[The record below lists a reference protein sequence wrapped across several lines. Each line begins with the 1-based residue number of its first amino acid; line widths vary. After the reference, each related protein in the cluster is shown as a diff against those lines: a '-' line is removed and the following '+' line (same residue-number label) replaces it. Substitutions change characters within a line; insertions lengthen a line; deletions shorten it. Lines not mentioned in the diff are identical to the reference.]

1 VPRCARVGGSVAAA
15 RATGAAD
22 LDRDLTRDEVD
33 ALVASSTLDELCA
46 LAAETRARGPNPRL
60 VTFSPKVFV
69 PLTRACRD
77 ACGYC
82 TFASDPADT
91 ERVYM
96 TLDEVLD
103 VAERGR
109 RAGATECLFT
119 LGDRPEA
126 RYPAA
131 RDELRAMG
139 HASTVDYL
147 AHCAGEV
154 LRRVG
159 LLPHCNAGVLT
170 REELAKLRKVSVSQ
184 GLMLESAT
192 DRLVDQPGAAHDGC
206 ESKRPAARLRT
217 TTLAGELRVP
227 FTSGVL
233 IGIGETREE
242 RIDALFAIRDADRA
256 CAADRAEGG
265 AGAGAGA
272 GTGAARGHVHEII
285 VQNFRAK
292 SDTRMRDHPE
302 PTLEELLWTAA
313 VARIVFGPHTVV
325 QVPPNLT
332 PEPDDAC
339 VHRDLDDGDLDGDG
353 HSVGRREGWR
363 RLLRAGVSDWGGVSP
378 GVTPDHVSPE
388 APWPHLAE
396 LAAVTAEE
404 GYSLAPRLGAQ
415 PPYVVG
421 GALDEW
427 VDAEVAP
434 HVRAAAD
441 GEGLSRASGWCPG
454 RAEAAKEEEE
464 VETMM
469 NTEGARETSQS
480 SASSK
485 PRGGS
490 DGSDGSDDR
499 RPWRRVR
506 LPRAKDLVG
515 VDGAMLAPR
524 GGVAASPEIEAAI
537 ARLASR
543 GAAMAA
549 AAEKGEAFSA
559 DDASSSS
566 SSSALELALD
576 RAAAETLFRAR
587 GADFDRVCAA
597 ADAARREQCGDVVTY
612 VVNRNIN
619 YTNACTLSCAFCAF
633 SKGPPGR
640 ELELRG
646 PTYLLDDDEVSR
658 RAAEAWDRGATEVC
672 MQGGI
677 HPSFTGEDYVR
688 LLRAARRCAPKI
700 HVHAFSPLE
709 VTHGARTTGVSIPA
723 FIARLRDEGL
733 GSLPG
738 TAAEVLDDAVRAEL
752 CPDKISAREWLDVV
766 SAAHDAGVP
775 TTSTMMFGHV
785 DADGPHAWAAHLL
798 ALRDAHADSTRRRRR
813 REREREAESGS
824 ESGSESGTTGRGSRG
839 FESDAGSNPN
849 PNPSPNSNSSPATAA
864 GFSEFVPL
872 PFVHFE
878 APTFRAGRSRRGP
891 TLRECVLSH
900 AVARLV
906 LGPAGMTNVQASWVK
921 MGPEMAAHLLDAGCN
936 DLGGTLMNESITRA
950 AGATHGQEMSAGAM
964 EAIIEAAGRAARTRT
979 TLYGDAGEERREA
992 ALAAKPLAE
1001 YRVAGAR

>member
-1 VPRCARVGGSVAAA
+1 
-15 RATGAAD
+15 
-22 LDRDLTRDEVD
+22 
-33 ALVASSTLDELCA
+33 
-46 LAAETRARGPNPRL
+46 
-60 VTFSPKVFV
+60 
-69 PLTRACRD
+69 
-77 ACGYC
+77 
-82 TFASDPADT
+82 
-91 ERVYM
+91 M

-192 DRLVDQPGAAHDGC
+192 DRLVDQPDAAHEGC

-256 CAADRAEGG
+256 CAADR
-265 AGAGAGA
+265 
-272 GTGAARGHVHEII
+272 GAATGHVHEII

-313 VARIVFGPHTVV
+313 TARLIFGPHAVV

-332 PEPDDAC
+332 PEPDDAR
-339 VHRDLDDGDLDGDG
+339 VRRDDGEDGDFG
-353 HSVGRREGWR
+353 DFGGRRDGADCSARASRIGGISGR
-363 RLLRAGVSDWGGVSP
+363 RHPRPRLSRSAVAAPRRTGGGDSRGGVLARAPDWARSP
-378 GVTPDHVSPE
+378 S
-388 APWPHLAE
+388 
-396 LAAVTAEE
+396 
-404 GYSLAPRLGAQ
+404 
-415 PPYVVG
+415 YVVG

-427 VDAEVAP
+427 VDAGGGAT
-434 HVRAAAD
+434 RQSRRGRRRLAARVGMVPDARGG
-441 GEGLSRASGWCPG
+441 GERGRGGDEDENRG
-454 RAEAAKEEEE
+454 RARIDRGGVRRLETGPRGRLGRSSTLAA
-464 VETMM
+464 
-469 NTEGARETSQS
+469 RSS
-480 SASSK
+480 SASEK
-485 PRGGS
+485 C
-490 DGSDGSDDR
+490 DR
-499 RPWRRVR
+499 LWT
-506 LPRAKDLVG
+506 
-515 VDGAMLAPR
+515 GADLAPR
-524 GGVAASPEIEAAI
+524 GDVGVAASPEIEAAI

-549 AAEKGEAFSA
+549 VAERGEPISE
-559 DDASSSS
+559 D
-566 SSSALELALD
+566 SSSAAEELALD
-576 RAAAETLFRAR
+576 RAAVETLVRAR

-597 ADAARREQCGDVVTY
+597 ADARASRTVRRRGDVRGEPQHQLHERVY
-612 VVNRNIN
+612 PLVR
-619 YTNACTLSCAFCAF
+619 AFCAF

-658 RAAEAWDRGATEVC
+658 RAAEAGT
-672 MQGGI
+672 
-677 HPSFTGEDYVR
+677 
-688 LLRAARRCAPKI
+688 AARRRCACRAGSTRVSRARI
-700 HVHAFSPLE
+700 TSDCYARRGRRAEDSRARLLALE
-709 VTHGARTTGVSIPA
+709 VTHGARTTGASVPA

-752 CPDKISAREWLDVV
+752 CPDKISAKEWLDVV
-766 SAAHDAGVP
+766 SSAHDAGVP

-785 DADGPHAWAAHLL
+785 DADGPPAWAAHLL
-798 ALRDAHADSTRRRRR
+798 ALRDAHAASTRRRRR
-813 REREREAESGS
+813 RERESAVA
-824 ESGSESGTTGRGSRG
+824 TT
-839 FESDAGSNPN
+839 
-849 PNPSPNSNSSPATAA
+849 

-872 PFVHFE
+872 PFGALRGARV
-878 APTFRAGRSRRGP
+878 SRGAISARP
-891 TLRECVLSH
+891 DASRVPAR

-906 LGPAGMTNVQASWVK
+906 LGPAGAN
-921 MGPEMAAHLLDAGCN
+921 C
-936 DLGGTLMNESITRA
+936 
-950 AGATHGQEMSAGAM
+950 
-964 EAIIEAAGRAARTRT
+964 
-979 TLYGDAGEERREA
+979 RR
-992 ALAAKPLAE
+992 
-1001 YRVAGAR
+1001 RG

>member
-1 VPRCARVGGSVAAA
+1 MPRCVRAGGSVAAA
-15 RATGAAD
+15 RATRAAD
-22 LDRDLTRDEVD
+22 LDRDLTRDEVN
-33 ALVASSTLDELCA
+33 ALVDSSTLDELCA

-82 TFASDPADT
+82 TFASDPTDT
-91 ERVYM
+91 DRVYM

-192 DRLVDQPGAAHDGC
+192 DRLVDQPDAAHEGC

-256 CAADRAEGG
+256 CAADR
-265 AGAGAGA
+265 
-272 GTGAARGHVHEII
+272 GAATGHVHEII

-313 VARIVFGPHTVV
+313 TARLIFGPHAVV

-332 PEPDDAC
+332 PEPDDAR
-339 VHRDLDDGDLDGDG
+339 VRRDDGEDGDSG
-353 HSVGRREGWR
+353 DFGGREGWR

-404 GYSLAPRLGAQ
+404 GYSLVPRLGAQ
-415 PPYVVG
+415 PSYVVG

-441 GEGLSRASGWCPG
+441 GEGLSRASEWCPG

-464 VETMM
+464 VEMM
-469 NTEGARETSQS
+469 MKTEGARESTAGESD
-480 SASSK
+480 ASR
-485 PRGGS
+485 PDRAE
-490 DGSDGSDDR
+490 GSDDR

-506 LPRAKDLVG
+506 LPRAKNVIG
-515 VDGAMLAPR
+515 VDGAILAPR
-524 GGVAASPEIEAAI
+524 GDVGVAASPGIEAAI

-549 AAEKGEAFSA
+549 VAERGEPISE
-559 DDASSSS
+559 D
-566 SSSALELALD
+566 SSSAAEELALD
-576 RAAAETLFRAR
+576 RAAVETLFRAR

-677 HPSFTGEDYVR
+677 HPSFTGENYVR
-688 LLRAARRCAPKI
+688 LLRAARRGAPKI

-709 VTHGARTTGVSIPA
+709 VTHGARTTGASVPA

-752 CPDKISAREWLDVV
+752 CPDKISAKEWLDVV
-766 SAAHDAGVP
+766 TSAHDAGVP

-785 DADGPHAWAAHLL
+785 DADGPPAWAAHLL
-798 ALRDAHADSTRRRRR
+798 ALRDAHAESTRRQRR
-813 REREREAESGS
+813 RERESAVA
-824 ESGSESGTTGRGSRG
+824 TT
-839 FESDAGSNPN
+839 
-849 PNPSPNSNSSPATAA
+849 

-878 APTFRAGRSRRGP
+878 APVFRAGRSRRGP

-964 EAIIEAAGRAARTRT
+964 EAIIEAAGRTARTRT
-979 TLYGDAGEERREA
+979 TLYGDAGKERREA